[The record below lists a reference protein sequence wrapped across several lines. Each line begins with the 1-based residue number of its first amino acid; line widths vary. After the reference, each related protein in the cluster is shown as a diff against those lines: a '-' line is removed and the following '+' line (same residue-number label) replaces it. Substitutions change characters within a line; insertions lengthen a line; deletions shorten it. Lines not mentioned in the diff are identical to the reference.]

1 MFVAVDCKLGAVHC
15 CALAVTLA
23 IIPGVV
29 SGTYD
34 LGFRLAELT
43 LDSTGEV

>member
-1 MFVAVDCKLGAVHC
+1 MFVTVDCKLGAVHC
-15 CALAVTLA
+15 CALALMLAVTL
-23 IIPGVV
+23 GGV

-43 LDSTGEV
+43 LDNTGEV